1 MKLTEDMD
9 ARLAEALWAGDVDTL
24 QALAGC
30 ECCCWEHTYGNG
42 CPAYQWGGCR
52 GQDSMGRAEEES
64 WARFYEE
71 TRGMTRAE
79 FYGYEEAS

>member
-9 ARLAEALWAGDVDTL
+9 PRLAEALWAGDVDAL

-30 ECCCWEHTYGNG
+30 ECCCWEHPYGSG

-52 GQDSMGRAEEES
+52 GQSSMTRAEEES
-64 WARFYEE
+64 WVRFYEE

-79 FYGYEEAS
+79 FYGYEEA